1 MQSKAKTVD
10 DYLSAL
16 PPDRHAE
23 LKPLRKLIRRTLPQA
38 EETMAY
44 GMPTYMGEKMICAFA
59 AQKNYLALYLCGLGA
74 NRKEFA
80 RLNCGKGCVR
90 FKKLEELPLE
100 AVTKVLLAAAA
111 P

>member
-1 MQSKAKTVD
+1 MTGF
-10 DYLSAL
+10 AL
-16 PPDRHAE
+16 VWHIWWIAS
-23 LKPLRKLIRRTLPQA
+23 LGL
-38 EETMAY
+38 
-44 GMPTYMGEKMICAFA
+44 ICAFA

-80 RLNCGKGCVR
+80 GLNCGKGCVR